1 MNKSSFSAGSRT
13 NWFDDESKA
22 PLIEQHA
29 RKLTSFV
36 DALAD
41 GKVDDQEIRTQES
54 RVISLMKEI
63 EPKLDDAL
71 HAQVTE
77 LMCELT
83 AYDVMRMLN
92 QMQVTRPRTAF
103 RG

>member
-1 MNKSSFSAGSRT
+1 MSNPTSSRI
-13 NWFDDESKA
+13 NWLDEHTQL
-22 PLIEQHA
+22 PVIEQHA

-41 GKVDDQEIRTQES
+41 GKVDDAEVKAQEARLIA
-54 RVISLMKEI
+54 LMKEI

-71 HAQVTE
+71 HAKVTD
-77 LMCELT
+77 LLCEVT
-83 AYDVMRMLN
+83 AYDLMRMLN
-92 QMQVTRPRTAF
+92 QMQQTRPKTKF

>member
-1 MNKSSFSAGSRT
+1 MSSNPTGKRIQ
-13 NWFDDESKA
+13 WFDDKTHT
-22 PLIEQHA
+22 PLIDHHA

-41 GKVDDQEIRTQES
+41 GKVDDGEIKSQEA
-54 RVISLMKEI
+54 RVLGLMKEI

-71 HAQVTE
+71 HAKVTE
-77 LMCELT
+77 LLCELT
-83 AYDVMRMLN
+83 AYDLMQTLH
-92 QMQVTRPRTAF
+92 QMQQARPKTVF